1 VIYKENI
8 NYTENKIK
16 MKINFYKGDL
26 PSSFKATN
34 IVALDS
40 ETMGLNP
47 KRDKL
52 CLVQISNGDEI
63 CNLVKIDLSNKK
75 PLNLIKILKN
85 NKIQKIFHYAR
96 FDVAVFKHNFKIN
109 IKNIY
114 CTKIASKLVRTYTDK
129 HGYKDLCSEL
139 LGKSISKTE
148 QSSDWGGDLTKEQQ
162 KYAATDVL
170 HLHKI
175 KDKLDSML
183 LREKRSKLAKACFD
197 FIQYRTDLDINGWS
211 EQDIFKH

>member
-1 VIYKENI
+1 
-8 NYTENKIK
+8 
-16 MKINFYKGDL
+16 MKINFCTGDL
-26 PSSFKATN
+26 PASFKASN
-34 IVALDS
+34 IIALDS

-52 CLVQISNGDEI
+52 CLIQISNGDEV
-63 CNLVKIDLSNKK
+63 CHLVKIDLSTEK
-75 PLNLIKILKN
+75 PLNLINILKN

-129 HGYKDLCSEL
+129 HGYKDLCNEL

-148 QSSDWGGDLTKEQQ
+148 QSSDWGGELTKEQQ

-170 HLHKI
+170 YLHKI

>member
-1 VIYKENI
+1 
-8 NYTENKIK
+8 
-16 MKINFYKGDL
+16 MKINFYRGDL
-26 PSSFKATN
+26 PTSFKANN

-52 CLVQISNGDEI
+52 CLVQISNGDEV
-63 CNLVKIDLSNKK
+63 CNLIKIDLSTEK

-148 QSSDWGGDLTKEQQ
+148 QSSDWGGELTKEQQ

-170 HLHKI
+170 YLHKI

>member
-1 VIYKENI
+1 
-8 NYTENKIK
+8 

-26 PSSFKATN
+26 PANFKVAN
-34 IVALDS
+34 IIALDS

-52 CLVQISNGDEI
+52 CLVQISNGDEV
-63 CNLVKIDLSNKK
+63 CHLVKIDISTEK
-75 PLNLIKILKN
+75 PVNLIKILKN

-96 FDVAVFKHNFKIN
+96 FDVAVFKQNFKIN

-148 QSSDWGGDLTKEQQ
+148 QSSDWGGELTKEQQ
-162 KYAATDVL
+162 RYAANDVL
-170 HLHKI
+170 YLHKI
-175 KDKLDSML
+175 KVKLDKML
-183 LREKRSKLAKACFD
+183 LREKRSKLAQACFD

>member
-1 VIYKENI
+1 
-8 NYTENKIK
+8 

-26 PSSFKATN
+26 PASFKATN
-34 IVALDS
+34 IIALDS

-52 CLVQISNGDEI
+52 CLVQISNGDEV
-63 CNLVKIDLSNKK
+63 CHLVKIDLSTEK
-75 PLNLIKILKN
+75 PQNLIRILKN

-109 IKNIY
+109 IRNIY

-139 LGKSISKTE
+139 LGKSISKNE
-148 QSSDWGGDLTKEQQ
+148 QSSDWGGELTKEQQ
-162 KYAATDVL
+162 NYAATDVL
-170 HLHKI
+170 YLHKI

-197 FIQYRTDLDINGWS
+197 FIQYRTDLDISGWS
-211 EQDIFKH
+211 EHDIFKH

>member
-1 VIYKENI
+1 
-8 NYTENKIK
+8 
-16 MKINFYKGDL
+16 MKINLYHGDL
-26 PSSFKATN
+26 PENFSAAN
-34 IVALDS
+34 IIALDS

-52 CLVQISNGDEI
+52 CLVQISNGDET
-63 CNLVKIDLSNKK
+63 CNLVKIDLSNQK
-75 PLNLIKILKN
+75 PTNLIKILKN

-96 FDVAVFKHNFKIN
+96 FDVAVFKYNFKIN

-129 HGYKDLCSEL
+129 HGYKDLCYEL

-148 QSSDWGGDLTKEQQ
+148 QSSDWGGKLSKEQQ

-170 HLHKI
+170 YLHRI
-175 KDKLDSML
+175 KTKLDQML
-183 LREKRSKLAKACFD
+183 LRENRGKLAKACFD
-197 FIQYRTDLDINGWS
+197 FIQYRTDLDVDGWQD
-211 EQDIFKH
+211 QDIFKH

>member
-1 VIYKENI
+1 
-8 NYTENKIK
+8 

-63 CNLVKIDLSNKK
+63 CHLVKIDLTTEK

-85 NKIQKIFHYAR
+85 NKIQKMY
-96 FDVAVFKHNFKIN
+96 
-109 IKNIY
+109 
-114 CTKIASKLVRTYTDK
+114 
-129 HGYKDLCSEL
+129 
-139 LGKSISKTE
+139 
-148 QSSDWGGDLTKEQQ
+148 
-162 KYAATDVL
+162 
-170 HLHKI
+170 
-175 KDKLDSML
+175 
-183 LREKRSKLAKACFD
+183 
-197 FIQYRTDLDINGWS
+197 
-211 EQDIFKH
+211 